1 MTLISILAV
10 SILLQIA
17 AAVVALRLMQSTGKY
32 LAWSL
37 IAAALVM
44 MAARRSVTFVNIVE
58 QVWNSGVAPASTYNL
73 TAEIIAL
80 AISATML
87 AGVTLIGP
95 IFAARQK
102 AEAAERESSAK
113 YRTIVDNSIDTFYR
127 TDAEGNIVFA
137 SRSAT
142 DLLGYSIDELMGR
155 KLAELYADPSGR
167 EEFLKALSANGGHVR
182 GYETPLRRKSGEV
195 VLVATSAGF
204 VRDNAG
210 NVVGVEG
217 IARDISE
224 QKRAEALSTRLGH
237 IVEDSA
243 NEIYVFDSQSLR
255 FLMVNR
261 GARENLGYTMAE
273 LFDLTPIDIEPEFD
287 TQSFAELVAPLRD
300 RTQEIV
306 DFETVHQRK
315 DGSTYDVEVSLQ
327 LARTEEPAVLFAVVQ
342 DVTERRRTENALH
355 QAQKMEAV
363 GQLTGGIAH
372 DFNNL
377 LAIIIGNL
385 ELAGEFIEEGSEVA
399 GRIQRAS
406 DAAARSADLTQ
417 RLLAFSRRQT
427 LSPLTVNLN
436 DIIGG
441 MSELLHSTMG
451 EPIDIEVVGM
461 EGLWNCEVDPNQMES
476 TLLNLAIN
484 ARDAM
489 PTGGRLC
496 LETSNVVLDSDMA
509 EAAELRP
516 GEYIALK
523 VNDTG
528 IGMPPDTV
536 EHVFEP
542 FFTTKSERKGTGLGL
557 SMVHGFV
564 KQSSGHVRVESV
576 EGRGTTFEIF
586 LPRSKNPSIACGSG
600 KPQSQRSGAGK
611 TVVVVE
617 DEKDV
622 RDLVVTMLGELG
634 YRTLDAGTGEEALEL
649 FRREEA
655 VHALVTDVVL
665 PGGLSGPD
673 IAKACLHENAGLKV
687 LLVSG
692 YPQNKIDRD
701 GRFDPDTEFLQKPF
715 SKHALSQKLDKLAI

>member
-441 MSELLHSTMG
+441 MG
-451 EPIDIEVVGM
+451 
-461 EGLWNCEVDPNQMES
+461 GLWNCEVDPNQMES